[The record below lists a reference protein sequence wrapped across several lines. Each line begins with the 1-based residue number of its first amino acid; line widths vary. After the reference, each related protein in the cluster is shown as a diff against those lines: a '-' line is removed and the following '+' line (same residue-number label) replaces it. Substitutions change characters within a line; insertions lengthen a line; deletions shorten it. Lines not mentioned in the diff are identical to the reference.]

1 MHSKINLDIHPEN
14 NTKVIMNELGDI
26 FTALPSK
33 CICWA
38 VCRIWVYQMPWTF
51 GLGCTRKRRQENKRE
66 TVESPPHVTFWWK
79 TTFGIDKNSL
89 LSPQEQELTQ
99 RNQITQLARH
109 RIISNWKNCIQ
120 YHWNSIMANFEKVF
134 HFDGKKI
141 MTWQLTFKGK
151 IVFRLLKRHLI
162 SSFINHKNVAKYVA
176 VRTKLRRKHIHLPR
190 FPKNTFFAQMF
201 F

>member
-1 MHSKINLDIHPEN
+1 MHLLYFWRKKILGLRAESLWFPSSKKHWCSFSMHSKINLDIHAEN

-38 VCRIWVYQMPWTF
+38 VCRIWVYQMPWT
-51 GLGCTRKRRQENKRE
+51 LGAGCKRKRRQENKRE

-120 YHWNSIMANFEKVF
+120 YHWNSFMANF
-134 HFDGKKI
+134 DGKQI
-141 MTWQLTFKGK
+141 MKWLLTFKGK
-151 IVFRLLKRHLI
+151 NCVQVVEKDI
-162 SSFINHKNVAKYVA
+162 
-176 VRTKLRRKHIHLPR
+176 
-190 FPKNTFFAQMF
+190 
-201 F
+201 